1 MLQKLQRFGG
11 AMLMPSVLFAFAG
24 LVVGITSILKNP
36 NLVGSIAEQGSL
48 WYNFWVVVEQG
59 GWTLFNQMPVVFALG
74 IPIGL
79 AKKANGSCF
88 RNLCYLYDLSLFYQF
103 FFNTIFFFWN

>member
-79 AKKANGSCF
+79 AKKANGRAALETFVIYMTFHYFINSF
-88 RNLCYLYDLSLFYQF
+88 
-103 FFNTIFFFWN
+103 